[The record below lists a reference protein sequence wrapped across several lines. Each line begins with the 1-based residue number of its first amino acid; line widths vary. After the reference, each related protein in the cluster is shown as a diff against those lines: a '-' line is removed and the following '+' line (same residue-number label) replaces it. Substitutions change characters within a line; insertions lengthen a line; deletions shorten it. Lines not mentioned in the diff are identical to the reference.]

1 MDTERVRPSPAGTGD
16 SQVDAAIEGLASL
29 TDHDLAEQPAV
40 LEAVHDRLREILGEL
55 GDAPGQGQQGQQHGR
70 QGQQHG
76 QQGQQHG
83 QQGQQHG
90 QQGAPRPGEPVR
102 PGQPGRRGEQGELG
116 GGRRW

>member
-55 GDAPGQGQQGQQHGR
+55 GDAPGHGQQRGQQGQR
-70 QGQQHG
+70 GQQHG
-76 QQGQQHG
+76 QQQ
-83 QQGQQHG
+83 G